1 MYSVRKFATMATII
15 LSLLLTGMQPLT
27 ARPMIRYA
35 SLFQGGAVI
44 NGGFDS
50 FLNNWTVTSGLA
62 VVKSDTDPNNL
73 SNQVAVLKAGTS
85 YISRIEQTVTGLTP
99 GKYALYIEKSRLTSN
114 PGAGT
119 YTTTATVVVPTVGTS
134 PSNTIVNT
142 WLPWT
147 TPPYS
152 GGSQGFT
159 VDFCVPAG
167 QSSAT
172 IKISVTGSGMSS
184 LTRRDIEIDT
194 VSIISIGG
202 C

>member
-44 NGGFDS
+44 NGDFENS
-50 FLNNWTVTSGLA
+50 TNNWTRTSGYFN
-62 VVKSDTDPNNL
+62 VQFDSDP
-73 SNQVAVLKAGTS
+73 SNPSNHVGLLRGATG

-99 GKYALYIEKSRLTSN
+99 GKYALYIEKTKLTSSPP
-114 PGAGT
+114 PGAL
-119 YTTTATVVVPTVGTS
+119 YTTNATVIVPGVSPS
-134 PSNTIVNT
+134 PSNTVGNNT
-142 WLPWT
+142 A
-147 TPPYS
+147 
-152 GGSQGFT
+152 GQGFT

-167 QSSAT
+167 QSTAT
-172 IKISVTGSGMSS
+172 IKISVTGNNSSGRFVE
-184 LTRRDIEIDT
+184 LDN
-194 VSIISIGG
+194 ISVIWISN